1 MHYGTSDRAIGSLPL
16 VVVITR
22 IADVLFYKGELKL
35 NTSISKDSPRTRI
48 SVSELTKTSLVAAVY
63 VAVTVLFSVISFGAV
78 QLRLSEM
85 FNYLALYNKRY
96 VVAVTVGVILANFM
110 SPTWVLD
117 VPIGGI
123 STFLVLILCRAIT
136 KKITNDILKMVITAL
151 IFAISMFTVAGQ
163 LTILYDLP
171 FWPTWF
177 TVGIGELL
185 SMIVGGITIYL
196 LNKRIDLSK

>member
-1 MHYGTSDRAIGSLPL
+1 M
-16 VVVITR
+16 
-22 IADVLFYKGELKL
+22 
-35 NTSISKDSPRTRI
+35 NTSISKDSSRT
-48 SVSELTKTSLVAAVY
+48 SVSELTKTSLVAALY
-63 VAVTVLFSVISFGAV
+63 VAVTVVLSVISFGAV

-96 VVAVTVGVILANFM
+96 VVAVTLGVILANFM

-117 VPIGGI
+117 VPVGGI
-123 STFLVLILCRAIT
+123 STFLVLILCRTVT

-171 FWPTWF
+171 FWPTYL

-185 SMIVGGITIYL
+185 SMTVGGIVIYF
-196 LNKRIDLSK
+196 LNKKIDLTK

>member
-1 MHYGTSDRAIGSLPL
+1 M
-16 VVVITR
+16 
-22 IADVLFYKGELKL
+22 K
-35 NTSISKDSPRTRI
+35 TSISKESSRT
-48 SVSELTKTSLVAAVY
+48 SVSELTKTSIVAALY
-63 VAVTVLFSVISFGAV
+63 VAVTLVLSVISFGAV

-96 VVAVTVGVILANFM
+96 VVAVTLGVVLANFM
-110 SPTWVLD
+110 SPTWILD

-123 STFLVLILCRAIT
+123 ATFLVLILCRFAT

-151 IFAISMFTVAGQ
+151 IFALSMFTVAGQ

-171 FWPTWF
+171 FWATYF

-185 SMIVGGITIYL
+185 SMTIGGMVIYF
-196 LNKRIDLSK
+196 LNKKIDLTK